1 MRFLRAAWYHLR
13 ALVRSRRVDEELDLE
28 LRDHIARET
37 KANIARGMS
46 EADAHRAALVAFGGV
61 ERFREETRDTRAL
74 QWIDTTLQDLRYAL
88 RGLRRAPAFAF
99 VAITTL
105 GLGIGATTAVF
116 TVVDRVLLRPL
127 PFRDPSRLYAIS
139 YLPSDFPFVIPP
151 GLLDRFYLTYHDR
164 QRSFE
169 RVAAYRRAEFSLS
182 GSGDATRISAALV
195 AADFWP
201 LLGISPARGR
211 AFLPEEDRP
220 GGERV
225 VVMSDRLW
233 RDRFSADEHI
243 VGRTITLDGD
253 PYVVVGIAPSN
264 FVFPASAD
272 LWAPL
277 AIRLSA
283 NNSTFLPVI
292 GRLRDGTTPEQARAE
307 LDALGKAT
315 PRDRR
320 DPGRP
325 KTAATVPLKQ
335 VVTGDA
341 ERSLYLFAGAVAL
354 VLLIAGVNVANLLL
368 MRAASRRHEIALRV
382 SLGANRGRLVRQ
394 LLTESVLVAG
404 LGGILGTMLAFAGVR
419 ALLATAPNGSIPR
432 VDEVHVDARVLAFGI
447 LASLVC
453 GVIFGLVPALDGA
466 RADQRAALSRTGRTV
481 SSPHGGLRSRFVMGE
496 IALAFV
502 LLTSAGLMIRSFA
515 RMRGID
521 TGYDASGV
529 VTMAVDLPARSY
541 PDATRIRQFHAN
553 VLDRLARLAGA
564 RAVGAVSYRPMGEM
578 GIMGDFAIEDGSKL
592 PQGYTVAKPTV
603 SPGYFG
609 AMGIRLV
616 RGRDFTQRDDSS
628 APGVVIISESVARLV
643 WPNQDAVGKRISMKD
658 HPGPGDW
665 LTVIGVAHDV
675 VQDRALKPQATV
687 YLPYLQT
694 DAVFFIHHMTYV
706 VRTTAG
712 GAASNVAPAMRAAL
726 RDVDA
731 TIPVQ
736 ALQTMDASMLDVV
749 AEPLF
754 QTRLLA
760 SFSLLALL
768 LAAIGTYGVLAYD
781 VAERTREIGIRIAL
795 GAGTRDV
802 RRLVIGRT
810 LMFATVGIVL
820 GAIGALAATRLLTRF
835 LFAVTPTD
843 PVTFAGTALV
853 LVGAALGAGLVPA
866 LRATRVDPILALRQE

>member
-1 MRFLRAAWYHLR
+1 MSLIRAAWYHLR
-13 ALVRSRRVDEELDLE
+13 ALIRRSRVDEELDLE
-28 LRDHIARET
+28 LRDHIERET
-37 KANIARGMS
+37 KANIGRGMS
-46 EADAHRAALVAFGGV
+46 PKEARRASLVAFGGV

-74 QWIDTTLQDLRYAL
+74 RWVDTTLQDLRYAL

-99 VAITTL
+99 VAIATL

-127 PFRDPSRLYAIS
+127 PFRDPGRLYVLS
-139 YLPSDFPFVIPP
+139 YLPSELPFVIPP
-151 GLLDRFYLTYHDR
+151 SLFDRLYLAYHDR

-182 GSGDATRISAALV
+182 GTGDAVRVRGAFV

-201 LLGISPARGR
+201 LLGVSPARGR
-211 AFLPEEDRP
+211 AFLAEEDRP
-220 GGERV
+220 ESEHV
-225 VVMSDRLW
+225 VVMSDKLW
-233 RDRFSADEHI
+233 RNRFSADEHV
-243 VGRTITLDGD
+243 VGRTITLDGT
-253 PYVVVGIAPSN
+253 PYVVVGIAPPN
-264 FVFPASAD
+264 FVFPAAAD

-277 AIRLSA
+277 ALRLAS
-283 NNSTFLPVI
+283 NNATFLSVL
-292 GRLRDGTTPEQARAE
+292 GRLRVGITPEQARAE
-307 LDALGKAT
+307 IAALAKAL
-315 PRDRR
+315 PRDPR

-325 KTAATVPLKQ
+325 KTALAIPLKQ
-335 VVTGDA
+335 LVTGAA

-368 MRAASRRHEIALRV
+368 MRAAARRHEIALRV

-394 LLTESVLVAG
+394 LLTESVVVAG
-404 LGGILGTMLAFAGVR
+404 LGGILGTALAFGGVR
-419 ALLATAPNGSIPR
+419 ALLAAAPAGSIPR

-447 LASLVC
+447 LGSLVC

-466 RADQRAALSRTGRTV
+466 RADQRAALSRAGRTV

-515 RMRGID
+515 RMRGVD

-529 VTMAVDLPARSY
+529 VTMAVDLPSHSY
-541 PDATRIRQFHAN
+541 PDAAHIRQFHAA
-553 VLDRLARLAGA
+553 VLERLANIPGA
-564 RAVGAVSYRPMGEM
+564 RAVGAASYQPMGGM
-578 GIMGDFAIEDGSKL
+578 GIMGDFAAEDGAAL
-592 PQGYTVAKPTV
+592 PQGYSVDKPTV

-609 AMGIRLV
+609 AMGIRLA
-616 RGRDFTQRDDSS
+616 RGREFTPRDDNA
-628 APGVVIISESVARLV
+628 APGVVIISESVARRV
-643 WPNQDAVGKRISMKD
+643 WPNQDAVGKRLSMAN

-665 LTVIGVAHDV
+665 LTVIGVARDV
-675 VQDRALKPQATV
+675 VQDRELKPHSTV

-694 DAVFFIHHMTYV
+694 NAVFFINHMTYV
-706 VRTTAG
+706 VRTTS
-712 GAASNVAPAMRAAL
+712 GASTVVPAMRAAL

-731 TIPVQ
+731 TIPAQ
-736 ALQTMDASMLDVV
+736 ALQTMDASMLAVV
-749 AEPLF
+749 AEPRF
-754 QTRLLA
+754 QTRLLTT
-760 SFSLLALL
+760 FSILALL

-810 LMFATVGIVL
+810 LVFATVGILL
-820 GAIGALAATRLLTRF
+820 GAIGALAATRLLARF

-843 PVTFAGTALV
+843 PATFAGTAVV
-853 LVGAALGAGLVPA
+853 LIGAALGAGIVPA